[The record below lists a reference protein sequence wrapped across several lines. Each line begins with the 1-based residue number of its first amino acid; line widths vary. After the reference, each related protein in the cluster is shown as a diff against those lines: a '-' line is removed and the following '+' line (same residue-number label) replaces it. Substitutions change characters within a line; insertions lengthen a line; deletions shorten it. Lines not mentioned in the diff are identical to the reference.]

1 MKAVGIRYARS
12 LQMLF
17 KTATMFSASH
27 SAITAPLQHS
37 FDLLNEIVK
46 QTRQF
51 TVGFV
56 DQRVMINNILTTE
69 RSLSSLENEFLKR
82 GIGAVTFEAGITM
95 AAYKRAILVMA
106 VQPKVIDETGGLNVY
121 LAQNPLEFVRIFQA
135 SKNQART
142 DSGDT
147 ILEMD
152 SESFLMAKALN
163 DIRTPGLDKIDW
175 FLQSSGIQGAA
186 GGSGAGYGP
195 GTHGT
200 GMPGSAAG
208 GPGYGPGGPGGAG
221 GGSGTSDGFGDG
233 SGEGGGGTGSGGGH
247 GTGFGAGSGG
257 FGPAPGGGPGPGG
270 GPSFA
275 PGGGHGHVVPEGA
288 PPIPGSPGGPGGI
301 GGIVESYFNASLAE
315 GPDSPQRSYV
325 ELARIISETRPE
337 FVLSSFPPK
346 RRDELR
352 RLPPEQMAAEVIEDT
367 AVKWAAERLVSS
379 PTGTEAVIVEE
390 EVIRVLL
397 RSLQATQAATRLA
410 RKLAE
415 HVKEFNIPQSTYA
428 RIQEELEWVVV
439 PPKEKT
445 ERLLQLQRMTA
456 PEFRRLLQHIVDT
469 MKSGD
474 NETVAKLADHYM
486 SFLDLPAEPQPE
498 ELGRVPELMS
508 VLAGLRSTFW
518 KESSDRLTTALQ
530 KYNEKPF
537 LHQQTVNGLVAIC
550 KTVAKFEDFEL
561 IDSIGN
567 SLEAMAAADPKK
579 HATCCSAAI
588 SALLTIHAVDRVL
601 EIFLYKRDDRGWSK
615 TAASV
620 LRRSGTPGIAKVF
633 RALEDE
639 PNTANRLALIRL
651 IGRIGMPAVA
661 LARESMKDE
670 RWYVVRNACKLLADL
685 KDPDILNQLAP
696 ALRHADERVQ
706 KAAATAIM
714 ETRNPARAA
723 VFADALQFLNPQ
735 VLEEVLGELLF
746 LRDPVCLPALERL
759 IFQDTRGT
767 RLLLTCV
774 QTLAAIPG
782 PKAEKLLLRVLTD
795 FNIDMPARRMALSA
809 LTRSQSTEIDT
820 AIRTFSKSS
829 STDPMAAEAAKA
841 LGNMGR

>member
-1 MKAVGIRYARS
+1 MLDRNQMKAVGIRYARS

-17 KTATMFSASH
+17 KTATMFSATH

-46 QTRQF
+46 QMRQF

-106 VQPKVIDETGGLNVY
+106 VQPKVIEEAGGLNVY

-142 DSGDT
+142 DTGDT

-152 SESFLMAKALN
+152 SESFLMAKALS
-163 DIRTPGLDKIDW
+163 DIRTPGLEKIDW
-175 FLQSSGIQGAA
+175 FLQNSGIQG
-186 GGSGAGYGP
+186 GGADSGAGYGP
-195 GTHGT
+195 GTHA
-200 GMPGSAAG
+200 PG
-208 GPGYGPGGPGGAG
+208 GYGPGGGGAA
-221 GGSGTSDGFGDG
+221 
-233 SGEGGGGTGSGGGH
+233 SGEGFGEGEPAS
-247 GTGFGAGSGG
+247 GAGYG
-257 FGPAPGGGPGPGG
+257 FGPQGTGQGPGMGGPG
-270 GPSFA
+270 STS
-275 PGGGHGHVVPEGA
+275 GGGHGHVVPEGA
-288 PPIPGSPGGPGGI
+288 AGAVAAGSGVV
-301 GGIVESYFNASLAE
+301 GIVESYFNASLAE
-315 GPDSPQRSYV
+315 SSEAPQRSYV

-352 RLPPEQMAAEVIEDT
+352 RLPPDQMAAEVIEDT
-367 AVKWAAERLVSS
+367 AVKWAAERLVSA
-379 PTGTEAVIVEE
+379 PTGAEAVIVEE

-415 HVKEFNIPQSTYA
+415 HVKEFNIPQTTFT

-439 PPKEKT
+439 SPKQKT
-445 ERLLQLQRMTA
+445 EQLMQMEHMTV
-456 PEFRRLLQHIVDT
+456 PQFRRLLQHITDM

-474 NETVAKLADHYM
+474 NETVARLADHYM
-486 SFLDLPAEPQPE
+486 SFLDLPVEPQPE
-498 ELGRVPELMS
+498 ELGRIPELMS

-518 KESSDRLTTALQ
+518 KESADRLTGALH
-530 KYNEKPF
+530 KHSEKTFP
-537 LHQQTVNGLVAIC
+537 HQQTVNALVAIC
-550 KTVAKFEDFEL
+550 RTVAKFEDFEL

-567 SLEAMAAADPKK
+567 SLEAMAAADPQR
-579 HATCCSAAI
+579 HAGCCHAAM
-588 SALLTIHAVDRVL
+588 SSLLTIHAADRVI

-620 LRRSGTPGIAKVF
+620 LRRSGTPGLSKVF

-651 IGRIGMPAVA
+651 IGRIGPPAVA
-661 LARESMKDE
+661 LARDSMKDE

-714 ETRNPARAA
+714 DTRNPARAA
-723 VFADALQFLNPQ
+723 VFADALQFLNAQ

-782 PKAEKLLLRVLTD
+782 PKAEKLLVRVLTD
-795 FNIDMPARRMALSA
+795 STLEMPARRMALSA

-820 AIRTFSKSS
+820 AIRTFSKSA
-829 STDPMAAEAAKA
+829 TADPMAAEAARA
-841 LGNMGR
+841 LSSLGR